1 MRLTQSS
8 LANPAA
14 VAIVAAVI
22 ALVGVLSVFRIPAQ
36 LLPQIEKP
44 IVTVFTAWPGAA
56 PKEVE
61 SELTVPVEEVLQ
73 GTPGMT
79 ELISYSMPN
88 FGFMQLE
95 FALETDMTRTLI
107 EIISRLNRLRPLP
120 ANAERPQVSLGE
132 WGDANDQLIEY
143 YVEQLDGD
151 EARLIENKRFLREI
165 IVPELGSLYGVA
177 QVDMFDTSGNSSD
190 QLQIVVD
197 PYKAAEL
204 GIDVARAADR
214 IGRSANISSG
224 VVDVGRRSYTL
235 RIEGRYDVDEL
246 AGLILEW
253 RGGLPVTLG
262 DVATIEYGPPKR
274 EGFIY
279 HNGLAAARLAIT
291 KTTDANV
298 LEALELV
305 KARIDELNETIF
317 KERGMRAE
325 YNFDPALYIDRS
337 INLLAG
343 NLIAGIMLAIGV
355 LWLFLRQWRATFIIA
370 LAIPVSL
377 LATFAVLSVAG
388 RSLNVISLAGLAFAT
403 GMVLDAAIVVL
414 ENIVRLREEGE
425 RPETASDKGTNQ
437 VWGALLASTATTVA
451 IFIPIMFLED
461 VEGQMFA
468 DLALTIAIGV
478 SMSLLVAITILPTA
492 ARSWMRQLPPT
503 PKGETT
509 WDRLAS
515 TLIRLTSTQARRLGW
530 IGGLMAGSIFLTVM
544 LWPESNYLP
553 PVKRDTVDSFL
564 FFPPGTNVDTSDR
577 EIAQLL
583 IKRLEPHLN
592 GTKEPTIRDY
602 FLWSFPGG
610 SGGWLAINPIDGAD
624 LDEFQAIVQSEITAG
639 IPDLFGF
646 TFRRSLF
653 GGFEDTNSVELRL
666 TSTDLDALKPVVAE
680 AMQLISAALPGS
692 SAQPQPDPFAEANEL
707 RFRPNDVRL
716 AEVGWTREDL
726 TRVILQLGQGVWLGE
741 YFTGRDRVDIYLK
754 TTRLDTPEAME
765 ALPLATPLGGV
776 VPLGDLATIDVA
788 PSPAMIVRINRG
800 RAYSVIVNPPE
811 GMSLEALINE
821 LQTTIEPQL
830 SAMMPA
836 DGGIQFAGSAK
847 DLERAVGTLG
857 LNFLTAIGLLVLIM
871 AGLFRSLKDA
881 VLVVISI
888 PLAAV
893 GGVLAI
899 TLVNTIRFQPLDL
912 LGMIGFIILLGLV
925 VNNGIL
931 LVAQTRAAEAEG
943 LSRTDAVHQALR
955 YRLRPIFMSTLTSL
969 FGMLPL
975 LIVPGAG
982 SDIYR
987 GMAAAIVG
995 GMSVSTL
1002 FTLLLLPSLLQLTGK
1017 SRQPIAGTESAVAL
1031 RKAPPHR
1038 HRTTV
1043 RL

>member
-1 MRLTQSS
+1 MRLTQTS

-14 VAIVAAVI
+14 VAIVAAVV
-22 ALVGVLSVFRIPAQ
+22 ALLGLLSVFRIPAQ

-61 SELTVPVEEVLQ
+61 SELIVPVEEVLQ

-79 ELISYSMPN
+79 ELVSFSMPN

-151 EARLIENKRFLREI
+151 EARLIENKRFLREV
-165 IVPELGSLYGVA
+165 IVPELRSLYGVA

-190 QLQIVVD
+190 QLQIIID

-235 RIEGRYDVDEL
+235 RIEGRYDVEDL
-246 AGLILEW
+246 SGLILEW
-253 RGGLPVTLG
+253 RNGLPVTLG

-291 KTTDANV
+291 KTVDANV

-305 KARIDELNETIF
+305 KARIDELNETVF

-343 NLIAGIMLAIGV
+343 NLVAGVILAIGV
-355 LWLFLRQWRATFIIA
+355 LWLFLRQWRATLIIA

-414 ENIVRLREEGE
+414 ENIVRLREDGSS
-425 RPETASDKGTNQ
+425 PAAASDKGTNQ

-492 ARSWMRQLPPT
+492 ARNWMRELPPT
-503 PKGETT
+503 QAKSEKS
-509 WDRLAS
+509 WDRMADGLM
-515 TLIRLTSTQARRLGW
+515 RLTASQPRRIGW
-530 IGGLMAGSIFLTVM
+530 IGGLMAGSVLLTVL

-564 FFPPGTNVDTSDR
+564 FFPPGTNIDTSDR

-583 IKRLEPHLN
+583 IQRLEPHLN
-592 GTKEPTIRDY
+592 GTKEPAIRDY

-610 SGGWLAINPIDGAD
+610 SGGWLAINPTDGAD

-666 TSTDLDALKPVVAE
+666 TSTDLDALKPVVAQ
-680 AMQLISAALPGS
+680 AMQLIPATLPGS

-707 RFRPNDVRL
+707 RFKPNDVRL

-741 YFTGRDRVDIYLK
+741 YFTGRERVDIYLK
-754 TTRLDTPEAME
+754 TTRLDTPEAMA
-765 ALPLATPLGGV
+765 ALPMATPRGGV
-776 VPLGDLATIDVA
+776 VPLGEIATIDVA
-788 PSPAMIVRINRG
+788 PSPAMMVRINRG

-830 SAMMPA
+830 SAMMPP
-836 DGGIQFAGSAK
+836 DGDIQYAGSAK

-881 VLVVISI
+881 ILVVISI

-925 VNNGIL
+925 VNNAIL

-943 LSRTDAVHQALR
+943 LNRRDAVHQALR

-1002 FTLLLLPSLLQLTGK
+1002 FTLLLLPSLLQLTGRA
-1017 SRQPIAGTESAVAL
+1017 RQSDTDASPAMAL
-1031 RKAPPHR
+1031 QQAPAE
-1038 HRTTV
+1038 RT
-1043 RL
+1043 

>member
-1 MRLTQSS
+1 MRLTQIS

-14 VAIVAAVI
+14 IAIVAAVI
-22 ALVGVLSVFRIPAQ
+22 VLLGLLSMIRIPAQ

-44 IVTVFTAWPGAA
+44 IVTVINAWPGAS
-56 PKEVE
+56 PREIE

-79 ELISYSMPN
+79 EMVSWSMPN

-143 YVEQLDGD
+143 FVEQLEGD
-151 EARLIENKRFLREI
+151 EDRLIENKRFLREV
-165 IVPELGSLYGVA
+165 IVPEIASLYGVA

-190 QLQIVVD
+190 QLQIVID
-197 PYKAAEL
+197 PYKAADL
-204 GIDVARAADR
+204 GIDIARAAER

-235 RIEGRYDVDEL
+235 RIEGRYDVEDFDN
-246 AGLILEW
+246 LILEW
-253 RGGLPVTLG
+253 RGGLPIKLG
-262 DVATIEYGPPKR
+262 DLATIKYGPPKR

-279 HNGLAAARLAIT
+279 HNGHSAARLAIT

-298 LEALELV
+298 LEALEGV
-305 KARIDELNETIF
+305 KTRVNELNASVF
-317 KERGMRAE
+317 KDRGLRAE
-325 YNFDPALYIDRS
+325 YSFDPALYINRS

-343 NLIAGIMLAIGV
+343 NLIAGVTLAIGV
-355 LWLFLRQWRATFIIA
+355 LWLFLRQWRATLIIA
-370 LAIPVSL
+370 LAIPISL
-377 LATFAVLSVAG
+377 LATFVVLSAAG

-414 ENIVRLREEGE
+414 ENIVRLREGGE
-425 RPETASDKGTNQ
+425 APAEASDHGTSQ

-451 IFIPIMFLED
+451 IFIPIMFLKD

-478 SMSLLVAITILPTA
+478 SVSLLVAITILPTT
-492 ARSWMRQLPPT
+492 ARYWMRQLPPA
-503 PKGETT
+503 PEDDST
-509 WDRLAS
+509 WDHLAD
-515 TLIRLTSTQARRLGW
+515 TLIRLTNTQTRRIGW
-530 IGGLMAGSIFLTVM
+530 IGGLMAGSILLTIA

-564 FFPPGTNVDTSDR
+564 FFPPGTNVDTADR

-583 IKRLEPHLN
+583 KDRLEPHLT
-592 GTKEPTIRDY
+592 GEKEPAIRDY

-610 SGGWLAINPIDGAD
+610 SGGWLAINPAAGTD
-624 LDEFQAIVQSEITAG
+624 LEAFQNVVQSEITAG
-639 IPDLFGF
+639 VPDMFGF
-646 TFRRSLF
+646 TLRRSLF
-653 GGFEDTNSVELRL
+653 GGFEDSNSVEMRL
-666 TSTDLDALKPVVAE
+666 ASTDLDALKPAVAQ
-680 AMQLISAALPGS
+680 AMQLIPATLPGS

-707 RFRPNDVRL
+707 RFTPDDVRL
-716 AEVGWTREDL
+716 AEVGWNREDL

-741 YFTGRDRVDIYLK
+741 YFTGRERVDIYLK
-754 TTRLDTPEAME
+754 TTRFDTPEAMA
-765 ALPLATPLGGV
+765 ALPVATPAGGV
-776 VPLGDLATIDVA
+776 VPLGHLATIDVA
-788 PSPAMIVRINRG
+788 PSPAMMVRINRA

-811 GMSLEALINE
+811 GMSLEALIGE
-821 LQTTIEPQL
+821 LETAIAPQI
-830 SAMMPA
+830 SASMPA
-836 DGGIQFAGSAK
+836 DGVIQYAGSVK
-847 DLERAVGTLG
+847 DLERAVSTLG
-857 LNFLTAIGLLVLIM
+857 INFLTALGLLVLIM

-881 VLVVISI
+881 ILVVISI

-893 GGVLAI
+893 GGILAI
-899 TLVNTIRFQPLDL
+899 TLVNAIKFQPLDL

-925 VNNGIL
+925 VNNAIL
-931 LVAQTRAAEAEG
+931 LVAQTRAAEALG
-943 LSRTDAVHQALR
+943 LNRSEAVHQALR

-995 GMSVSTL
+995 GMTVSTL
-1002 FTLLLLPSLLQLTGK
+1002 FTLLLLPSLLQLTA
-1017 SRQPIAGTESAVAL
+1017 RHREAGVTASHAVA
-1031 RKAPPHR
+1031 AE
-1038 HRTTV
+1038 
-1043 RL
+1043 